1 MDIKVGDECLLRR
14 EGLENGRAQRVLVL
28 ERLGTNKYKCI
39 DQNDRLHIYK
49 NDRLTPI
56 PKSKTFIDTSFTAPP
71 SLNIQNGDYITYI
84 ESDGRRSVAR
94 VMNVQKD
101 GIKIHLHEN
110 ANSAHKPL
118 YVNTQG
124 EMRAGKKKKSG
135 ESELCIII
143 PRRWITDIVNITP
156 QGKILLNH

>member
-1 MDIKVGDECLLRR
+1 M
-14 EGLENGRAQRVLVL
+14 
-28 ERLGTNKYKCI
+28 
-39 DQNDRLHIYK
+39 
-49 NDRLTPI
+49 
-56 PKSKTFIDTSFTAPP
+56 
-71 SLNIQNGDYITYI
+71 
-84 ESDGRRSVAR
+84 
-94 VMNVQKD
+94 MNVQKD